1 MSSRSSFAVDE
12 TFGLG
17 VIDQVDPFHRSN
29 SVRSASEADSDV
41 PDAMQN
47 VEVTH
52 ETEDRESSTPG
63 LSTLGLGTTD
73 QALPFHCSTK
83 VPATG
88 ASTGGIANGNA
99 ERCREAR
106 DSGEV
111 IDWPGVGRSDDRPRT
126 GNHRPRRGRGRR
138 TSSLDPSGHTDRTG
152 HHHQRCRQISERSLH
167 DRHLSAPA
175 ETESDGKAAANGH
188 RGWYSGMCGH
198 PGMVGHARFP

>member
-63 LSTLGLGTTD
+63 VSTLGLGTTD
-73 QALPFHCSTK
+73 QALPFHCSIK
-83 VPATG
+83 VPATAPPPA
-88 ASTGGIANGNA
+88 ASPTATQNDV
-99 ERCREAR
+99 ERHE
-106 DSGEV
+106 
-111 IDWPGVGRSDDRPRT
+111 T
-126 GNHRPRRGRGRR
+126 RRG
-138 TSSLDPSGHTDRTG
+138 H
-152 HHHQRCRQISERSLH
+152 
-167 DRHLSAPA
+167 
-175 ETESDGKAAANGH
+175 
-188 RGWYSGMCGH
+188 
-198 PGMVGHARFP
+198 